1 MTESSVTPK
10 LKALVHFVI
19 DSCPDPALL
28 GAVRLNKTLWF
39 SDVLAFKH
47 TGVGISGATYIKKPH
62 GPVARLTVACLN
74 ELVADRA
81 IQVTEPQT
89 FYGARVYRSLR
100 EPDVHILS
108 EDEMELVKFVL
119 NTLLGY
125 TATDVSEMSHD
136 RIWDMAD
143 DGEEIPLYATLGAS
157 KGRVT
162 PEVID
167 WAKAQ

>member
-19 DSCPDPALL
+19 ASCPAQSPL

-47 TGVGISGATYIKKPH
+47 NGVGISGATYIKKPH

-74 ELVADRA
+74 ELVAGKA
-81 IQVTEPQT
+81 INVTEPQT
-89 FYGARVYRSLR
+89 FYGARAYRSLR
-100 EPDVHILS
+100 EPDVHLLR
-108 EDEMELVKFVL
+108 EDERELVKFVL
-119 NTLLGY
+119 NTLLGF

-143 DGEEIPLYATLGAS
+143 DGEEIPLYATLGAF
-157 KGRVT
+157 KGNVT
-162 PEVID
+162 PEVIE
-167 WAKAQ
+167 WAKAE